1 MSPTKNTVFWV
12 LLRKGLNTPTNQG
25 KNGKQVKVIMTLV
38 DNQWRYAHGHI
49 NTPNPSN
56 FLSLST
62 HPIFPVV
69 FPILSLFFSSL
80 SLSLS
85 LSFFVLHMWCYQP
98 SSFCYQGH
106 LLDRLQLSVRIWNPL
121 WKNKWK
127 TPKTN
132 GVGEKRLS
140 IFFSILLPA
149 CPSSSL
155 AYILAGL
162 STLPKNDSF
171 WSLQRHLSVI

>member
-25 KNGKQVKVIMTLV
+25 KNRKQVKVIMTLV

-85 LSFFVLHMWCYQP
+85 FPFIFCPTHVMLSAFQLLLPRAFTG
-98 SSFCYQGH
+98 SASAFCTNMKSPLKKQMK
-106 LLDRLQLSVRIWNPL
+106 NPQ
-121 WKNKWK
+121 NKWCRWE
-127 TPKTN
+127 TPLYLFLHLTPC
-132 GVGEKRLS
+132 LS
-140 IFFSILLPA
+140 LF
-149 CPSSSL
+149 
-155 AYILAGL
+155 L
-162 STLPKNDSF
+162 SCLYTCRS
-171 WSLQRHLSVI
+171 